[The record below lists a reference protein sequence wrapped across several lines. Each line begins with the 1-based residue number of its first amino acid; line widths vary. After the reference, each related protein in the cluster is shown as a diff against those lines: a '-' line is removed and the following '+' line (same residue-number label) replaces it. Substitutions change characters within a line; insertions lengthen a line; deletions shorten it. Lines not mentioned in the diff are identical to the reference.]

1 MEIPKSFLIRLKNLD
16 PQLVTYWNP
25 FKGCWMIDRVVPGQ
39 VNTNVLVCKADNGDP
54 LPLNDNLIERLQSMD
69 AWKEYGTYEA
79 FHAANLAKE
88 AEVTAKTDAEIR
100 ENFRLAGLDDKRQ
113 LHRAYDLIK
122 THDVARINQ

>member
-1 MEIPKSFLIRLKNLD
+1 MDVSKSFLARLKNVD
-16 PQLVTYWNP
+16 PQLVVYWNP
-25 FKGCWMIDRVVPGQ
+25 YKGCFMIDRIVPGE
-39 VNTNVLVCKADNGDP
+39 VNTTVLVCKADNGDP

-88 AEVTAKTDAEIR
+88 AEANAKINTEIR
-100 ENFRLAGLDDKRQ
+100 ENYRLAGLDDKRQ

-122 THDVARINQ
+122 IHDVARPHS

>member
-1 MEIPKSFLIRLKNLD
+1 MQASKSFVERLKNLD
-16 PQLVTYWNP
+16 SQLVVYWNP
-25 FKGCWMIDRVVPGQ
+25 YKGCWMIDRKVDGQ
-39 VNTNVLVCKADNGDP
+39 VNTNVLVCKADNGDA
-54 LPLNDNLIERLQSMD
+54 LPLNDNIIERLQSMD

-88 AEVTAKTDAEIR
+88 AEGLAKIDTEVR
-100 ENFRLAGLDDKRQ
+100 ENYRLAAIDDKRQ